1 MRMTFPVIDMEATGD
16 TIRRLRIEKGV
27 SVKELSQFLGLSDVR
42 AVYKWQRGETLPSID
57 NLLALSLFL
66 NVPIETII
74 VCRNTINAK

>member
-57 NLLALSLFL
+57 NLLALSILL
-66 NVPIETII
+66 EVPIDQILI
-74 VCRNTINAK
+74 YK

>member
-57 NLLALSLFL
+57 NLLALSIFFE
-66 NVPIETII
+66 VPIEHILI
-74 VCRNTINAK
+74 YN

>member
-1 MRMTFPVIDMEATGD
+1 MTFPVIDIEATGN
-16 TIRRLRIEKGV
+16 TIRRLRIDKGI
-27 SVKELSQFLGLSDVR
+27 SVRELSEFLGLSDVR

-66 NVPIETII
+66 NVPIEEII

>member
-57 NLLALSLFL
+57 NLLALSIILK
-66 NVPIETII
+66 VPIDQILI
-74 VCRNTINAK
+74 YK

>member
-1 MRMTFPVIDMEATGD
+1 MRMTFPVIDIEATGN
-16 TIRRLRIEKGV
+16 TIRRLRIDKGI
-27 SVKELSQFLGLSDVR
+27 SVRELSEFLGLSDVR

-66 NVPIETII
+66 NVPIEEII

>member
-1 MRMTFPVIDMEATGD
+1 MTFPVIDMEATGD

-57 NLLALSLFL
+57 NLLALSILL
-66 NVPIETII
+66 EVPIDQILI
-74 VCRNTINAK
+74 YK